1 MDRRTRARTS
11 SPMLWLATG
20 KWEVESKFA
29 TLSMAATATKAKAVN
44 GIVAL
49 NPGGNAEQYTVKSE

>member
-11 SPMLWLATG
+11 SPMLWLETG

-29 TLSMAATATKAKAVN
+29 TLSMAATATKATAVN